1 MDDMPHVCSL
11 CGMLFNN
18 ALLLQRHMQMH
29 ILSAPNIQMLVSQ
42 PQPDPGKST
51 QSMKMCDVE

>member
-1 MDDMPHVCSL
+1 MFSGGAPGPFLEDMPHICTL

-29 ILSAPNIQMLVSQ
+29 ILTNVQMLVSQ
-42 PQPDPGKST
+42 PQPDPG
-51 QSMKMCDVE
+51 MY